1 MSRIYVDFNRLQKIG
16 ESCETVSSK
25 TDGIQ
30 RDFQQTIRK
39 LDWESDFNPI

>member
-16 ESCETVSSK
+16 ESCEAVSSK
-25 TDGIQ
+25 TDGIK

-39 LDWESDFNPI
+39 LD